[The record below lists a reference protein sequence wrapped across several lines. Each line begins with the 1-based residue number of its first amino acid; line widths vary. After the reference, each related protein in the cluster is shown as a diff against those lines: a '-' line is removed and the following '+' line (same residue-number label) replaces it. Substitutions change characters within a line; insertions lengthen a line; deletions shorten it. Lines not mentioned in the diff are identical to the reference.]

1 MTALSVN
8 CRNIQGRVIVPCS
21 KSVAHRFLVCLFIN
35 GRYEEIRNIE
45 KKIGT
50 LSDDVEATRDCLLAI
65 AGGESDLKLNCRES
79 GTTLRFLMPLAAAL
93 GINCK
98 LIAEGSLAVRPMQQF
113 IDELN
118 RHGAT
123 ISTLVKNGRR
133 SYQISGK
140 LEAGEYTLPGN
151 ISSQFISG
159 MMLAS
164 ELMDGEITINVNRKL
179 QSATYVKM
187 TEQVIAAFKNGTEDR
202 IIEGDW
208 SSGSMWAVAS
218 FYREGRIDIAGLREN
233 SIQAD
238 RKIAEILQISNDLDA
253 EISVEDCP
261 DLAPAIALWAA
272 CRNAETTITDAG
284 RLRIKE
290 CDRLTAIT
298 EMLNQLG
305 ASAESTEDSIT
316 IKGSGNRRLAGSDE
330 VVNTYGDHR
339 MVMLAALLSIMTDK
353 PVLIDNPYP
362 VKKSYP
368 EFFEDVRRLGGE
380 LVWN

>member
-8 CRNIQGRVIVPCS
+8 CRNIQGRVMVPCS

-35 GRYEEIRNIE
+35 GRYSEIINIE

-50 LSDDVEATRDCLLAI
+50 LSDDVEATRECLLAI
-65 AGGESDLKLNCRES
+65 ARGGSDLKLNCRES
-79 GTTLRFLMPLAAAL
+79 GTTLRFIMPIVAAL

-123 ISTLVKNGRR
+123 ISTFVKNGRR

-140 LEAGEYTLPGN
+140 LEPGEYTVPGN
-151 ISSQFISG
+151 ISSQFVSG
-159 MMLAS
+159 MMFAS
-164 ELMDGEITINVNRKL
+164 ELIEGEVIINLNKKL
-179 QSATYVKM
+179 HSAPYVEL
-187 TEQVIAAFKNGTEDR
+187 TEQAITAFSEGNEDR
-202 IIEGDW
+202 LIEGDW
-208 SSGSMWAVAS
+208 SAGAMWAVAS
-218 FYREGRIDIAGLREN
+218 FYREGKIDIFGLREE
-233 SIQAD
+233 STQAD
-238 RKIAEILQISNDLDA
+238 RRITEILQIDNSLDA

-261 DLAPAIALWAA
+261 DLAPAIALWAI
-272 CRNAETTITDAG
+272 CRNAETKITDAG

-290 CDRLTAIT
+290 CDRLRAIT
-298 EMLNQLG
+298 EMLTQLG
-305 ASAESTEDSIT
+305 ATVESTDESIT
-316 IKGSGNRRLAGSDE
+316 IKGSGNKRLPGSDK

-339 MVMLAALLSIMTDK
+339 MVMLAALLSLVTEE

-362 VKKSYP
+362 IKKSYP
-368 EFFEDVRRLGGE
+368 DFFEDVRRLGGE